1 MLVVVVVVV
10 AVAVVNELDKVH
22 GRRQR
27 VHKCGDHVHAE
38 SVLDC
43 TGVPAILRMKKGIF
57 LSKAFQHSIKR
68 VCS

>member
-1 MLVVVVVVV
+1 MLLVVVVVVAVAVVVV

-43 TGVPAILRMKKGIF
+43 TGVPAILRMKRGIF
-57 LSKAFQHSIKR
+57 
-68 VCS
+68 